1 MCKLLCNPVTV
12 KVSRVISVDVM
23 VRTTGL
29 IYGVY
34 DTKQCILNM
43 SHLIE
48 LKELNVVACRN
59 HQIFKVTK
67 IILIIDKLKIV

>member
-12 KVSRVISVDVM
+12 KVSRVISLDVM

-34 DTKQCILNM
+34 DTKQ
-43 SHLIE
+43 LIE
-48 LKELNVVACRN
+48 LKELNVV
-59 HQIFKVTK
+59 VE
-67 IILIIDKLKIV
+67 IIKSLKLQRLS